1 MFLKKATLW
10 KAASSYGYPRIY
22 RRLREQTREHV
33 PNKVQRA
40 LVDRAIAE
48 AIRAPTR
55 ALVMLTDSEVY
66 PVLEKIARQGD
77 ASAKSVM
84 PPFLYTL
91 LRTGL
96 EASAPVKYS
105 SGLRSAAS
113 AVRN

>member
-55 ALVMLTDSEVY
+55 ALVMLTDSEV
-66 PVLEKIARQGD
+66 
-77 ASAKSVM
+77 
-84 PPFLYTL
+84 
-91 LRTGL
+91 
-96 EASAPVKYS
+96 
-105 SGLRSAAS
+105 
-113 AVRN
+113 